1 MFSFCNTAGT
11 YKNVHVIIII
21 TGIWWFPLN
30 RSKLDVPSPTTS
42 IQWENTATNHSES
55 NDLYTANDVTDDIIT
70 YSTLKEVCI
79 QLADLREGL
88 PTGGWEQE
96 PQIEEDNE
104 L

>member
-1 MFSFCNTAGT
+1 M
-11 YKNVHVIIII
+11 
-21 TGIWWFPLN
+21 N
-30 RSKLDVPSPTTS
+30 RSKLAVPSSTTS
-42 IQWENTATNHSES
+42 IQWENTATNHS
-55 NDLYTANDVTDDIIT
+55 DLYTSNDITDDIIT

-96 PQIEEDNE
+96 AQIDEDNE

>member
-1 MFSFCNTAGT
+1 MLSYYNRAGT
-11 YKNVHVIIII
+11 YKNVIIIMPEYRYL
-21 TGIWWFPLN
+21 PLS
-30 RSKLDVPSPTTS
+30 RSKLDVPSLTTS

-96 PQIEEDNE
+96 AQIEEDNE